1 MKLSS
6 DSGLNDAAVFDQ
18 VSSEHKRF
26 IFLPEAGHVDMLYL
40 MDVED
45 IFGWLEER
53 AGDA

>member
-1 MKLSS
+1 MK
-6 DSGLNDAAVFDQ
+6 
-18 VSSEHKRF
+18 
-26 IFLPEAGHVDMLYL
+26 EAGHVDMLYL